1 MAIIDVVSLD
11 GCVESTRRRLGL
23 LPELDA
29 DGQRRRGPRAAGV
42 VT

>member
-11 GCVESTRRRLGL
+11 GCVESTRHRLGL

-29 DGQRRRGPRAAGV
+29 TASVAAVRGPLV
-42 VT
+42 